1 MKKALITG
9 ITGQD
14 GSYLAGLLLEKGY
27 EIYGLVRRL
36 SVPNY
41 SNISHII
48 DRINV
53 IEGDLIDLSSLN
65 TAVREIQPD
74 EIYNLAAQSFVG
86 TSWTQPIQTAQV
98 TGLGVLNILDAVK
111 QHVPEAKFYQ
121 ASSSE
126 MFGKVQE
133 TPQNEKTPFY
143 PRSPYGIAKLF
154 GYWMTV
160 NYRESYNIFA
170 CSGISFNH
178 ESERRGTEFVTQK
191 IALGVAK
198 ISLGSKEKIKLGN
211 IDAKRDWGYAPD
223 YVSAMHGI
231 LQYKE
236 PTDFVIATGEQHS
249 VRDFIKEAFSVIDI
263 EDYDRY
269 IEIDPKLYRPA
280 DVNNLIGD
288 CSKAKKL
295 LGWTPKTS
303 FKDLVE
309 IMVKSAANYHPT
321 RR

>member
-14 GSYLAGLLLEKGY
+14 GSYLAELLIEKGY

-41 SNISHII
+41 SNISRIV

-65 TAVREIQPD
+65 TAVKEIQPD

-111 QHVPEAKFYQ
+111 QHAPEAKFYQ

-160 NYRESYNIFA
+160 NYRESYNMFA
-170 CSGISFNH
+170 CSGINFNH
-178 ESERRGTEFVTQK
+178 ESERRGAEFVTQK

-198 ISLGSKEKIKLGN
+198 IALGSKAKIKLGS
-211 IDAKRDWGYAPD
+211 IDAKRDWGYSPD
-223 YVSAMHGI
+223 YCEAMYKI

-236 PTDFVIATGEQHS
+236 PTDFVIATNEQHS
-249 VRDFIKEAFSVIDI
+249 VRDFIKEAFSVIDV
-263 EDYDRY
+263 ESYDKY

-288 CSKAKKL
+288 YSKAKKL
-295 LGWTPKTS
+295 LGWKPKTV
-303 FKDLVE
+303 FKELVE
-309 IMVKSAANYHPT
+309 IMVKSAIEQLPAI
-321 RR
+321 

>member
-14 GSYLAGLLLEKGY
+14 GSYLAELLLEKGY

-41 SNISHII
+41 SNILHII

-65 TAVREIQPD
+65 TAVKEVLPD

-143 PRSPYGIAKLF
+143 PRSPYGVAKLF

-160 NYRESYNIFA
+160 NYRESYNMFA

-178 ESERRGTEFVTQK
+178 ESERRGVEFVTQK

-211 IDAKRDWGYAPD
+211 IDAKRDWGYSPD
-223 YVSAMHGI
+223 YCEAMYKI

-236 PTDFVIATGEQHS
+236 PTDIVIATGEQHS
-249 VRDFIKEAFSVIDI
+249 VRDFIKEAFSVISI

-280 DVNNLIGD
+280 DVNNLVGD

-295 LGWTPKTS
+295 LGWKPKTS
-303 FKDLVE
+303 FKELVE
-309 IMVKSAANYHPT
+309 IMVKSAIERGSSY
-321 RR
+321 